1 MAANLAK
8 AGLYV
13 DDFNKLRILDPVI
26 AQSTFEFKEECAN
39 FVNKTEE
46 FQSVTKTVLEL
57 FESIS
62 SKVERMKI
70 KCICSRNH
78 LESIDRK
85 KREEQELLETR
96 ILEAQIECERLRL
109 QLQSL
114 ENIEAEQKEFIQNF
128 LRDR

>member
-13 DDFNKLRILDPVI
+13 DDFNKLRILDPSI
-26 AQSTFEFKEECAN
+26 AQATSEFKEECAG
-39 FVNKTEE
+39 FINKTEE

-62 SKVERMKI
+62 AKVEGMKI
-70 KCICSRNH
+70 KTGLYYLIGSFLCFSFY
-78 LESIDRK
+78 
-85 KREEQELLETR
+85 
-96 ILEAQIECERLRL
+96 RLRL

>member
-13 DDFNKLRILDPVI
+13 DDFNKLRILDPSI
-26 AQSTFEFKEECAN
+26 TQATADFKEECAG
-39 FVNKTEE
+39 FINKTEE
-46 FQSVTKTVLEL
+46 FQSVTKTVMEL
-57 FESIS
+57 FETIS
-62 SKVERMKI
+62 TKVEKMKI
-70 KCICSRNH
+70 KCICSRNQ

-96 ILEAQIECERLRL
+96 LLEARIECERLRL

-114 ENIEAEQKEFIQNF
+114 ENVEAEQKEFIQNF